1 MERLGDL
8 PRRLRSAPQHLEDL
22 AASNNAEGRRAMVR
36 RMAGVEGVEEESDS
50 DLASLRPRSRFSA
63 WWNDGSSFVLVRTAI
78 LRLLGLV
85 YFVAFVST
93 MRQGPALI
101 GEHGLLPA
109 RHWLDD
115 IARVTGSRFEA
126 FVKLPSIFWID
137 ASDTTIV
144 VTCAIGALLSAAVM
158 AGVTNAGV
166 MLVLWVI
173 QLSLHSVGQVFW
185 GYGWEIQL
193 LETGMLAALLCPL
206 RTWRPFASAP
216 PASAIWLMRWL
227 VVRIML
233 GAGLIKLR
241 GDPCWRDLTCLV
253 YHYETQPNPSPV
265 SWWLHQMP
273 RSAHVAG
280 VVLNHVVELGAPFLV
295 AGPRTARRIAGG
307 LFVAFQVVL
316 IISGNLSFLNWLTIV
331 PALACFDDALL
342 LRIVPARFRERV
354 RARVIEATAPPSR
367 VHVRFARVF
376 AALVGVLSIPVVVN
390 LLSSEQRMNAS
401 FSPLHLVNTYGAFG
415 SISRVRH
422 EVVLQGTRDETIT
435 DATHWEDYELP
446 CKPGDVMRPPCL
458 VSPYHYRL
466 DWQMWFAA
474 MESYEDEPWIAALVD
489 KLLRGD
495 RAVAPLFAR
504 DPFADAPPRFVRA
517 ELYRYE
523 LTPRGS
529 AAWWKR
535 IRIGEYMRPMAK
547 DDPELRA
554 FMREN
559 GLRR

>member
-1 MERLGDL
+1 M
-8 PRRLRSAPQHLEDL
+8 
-22 AASNNAEGRRAMVR
+22 
-36 RMAGVEGVEEESDS
+36 EEEAGEAIDR
-50 DLASLRPRSRFSA
+50 DVVALRPHSRFFA
-63 WWNDGSSFVLVRTAI
+63 WWNDGSSFVLVRTVI

-101 GEHGLLPA
+101 GERGLLPA
-109 RHWLDD
+109 RTWLDD
-115 IARVTGSRFEA
+115 VARVTGSRFEA

-137 ASDTTIV
+137 ASDTTLV
-144 VTCAIGALLSAAVM
+144 VTCAIGALLAAAVM

-166 MLVLWVI
+166 MLVLWAI

-193 LETGMLAALLCPL
+193 LETGMLAALMCPL

-216 PASAIWLMRWL
+216 PTSTIWLMRWL

-280 VVLNHVVELGAPFLV
+280 VVFNHVVELGAPLLV
-295 AGPRTARRIAGG
+295 VGPRTARRVAGG
-307 LFVAFQVVL
+307 LFVAFQVLL
-316 IISGNLSFLNWLTIV
+316 IVSGNLSFLNWLTIV
-331 PALACFDDALL
+331 PALACFDDELL
-342 LRIVPARFRERV
+342 LRVVPKRLRLRERA
-354 RARVIEATAPPSR
+354 RAHVERAPAEPSR
-367 VHVRFARVF
+367 VHLRFARVF
-376 AALVGVLSIPVVVN
+376 AAFVGLLSIPVVVN

-415 SISRVRH
+415 TISRIRH
-422 EVVLQGTRDETIT
+422 EVVLQGTRDEVIT
-435 DATHWEDYELP
+435 DATRWKDYELP
-446 CKPGDVMRPPCL
+446 CKPGDVMRRPCL

-474 MESYEDEPWIAALVD
+474 MSSYEDEPWIAALVD
-489 KLLRGD
+489 ELLRGD
-495 RAVAPLFAR
+495 RVVAPLFAR
-504 DPFADAPPRFVRA
+504 DPFPDAPPRYVRA

-535 IRIGEYMRPMAK
+535 TRIGEYMRPMAK

-554 FMREN
+554 FLREN
-559 GLRR
+559 GLRRD